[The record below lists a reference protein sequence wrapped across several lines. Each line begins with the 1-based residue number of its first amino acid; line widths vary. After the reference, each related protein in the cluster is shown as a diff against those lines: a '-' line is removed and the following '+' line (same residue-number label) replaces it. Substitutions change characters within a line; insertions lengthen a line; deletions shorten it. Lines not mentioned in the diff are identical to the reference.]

1 VRIIAPLVVFGR
13 EGYAGLMGRMNL
25 PLNLVF
31 STAPFA
37 LAAILEVGGP
47 AAPLLLCAA
56 LSLLSFAGLSVVK
69 RVADG
74 QSVQ

>member
-1 VRIIAPLVVFGR
+1 
-13 EGYAGLMGRMNL
+13 
-25 PLNLVF
+25 
-31 STAPFA
+31 
-37 LAAILEVGGP
+37 
-47 AAPLLLCAA
+47 LCAA